1 MSGQLDLLPRSGV
14 EVKPEPGRTEPRFW
28 VRRLVIWEKPGT
40 LLREIKLRPGLNI
53 IWSPD
58 PADRGTTQESESVLG
73 HGSGKTLFCRLL
85 RYVLGE
91 DRFSPDDQRF
101 RIGLAF
107 PEGIVGAE
115 VMIGGIQWAVL
126 RPIGGGRQHYAV
138 PDVALE
144 QLLAGDYAATGIEP
158 FLKAVEG
165 QILTPDVVALIPV
178 EHPLQ
183 AWLVALAWL
192 SRDQECRFDKVLD
205 WRSSDSDSDSPARG
219 LSSPKLLDALRA
231 LIGAIVPEEYKLRA
245 EISAMV
251 DQQNATSQEAARK
264 VWEADQLRAQLIAE
278 LGLNPDELLPGRLAV
293 EPLRQAAKAKLARL
307 ATVAPGVDVS
317 NLDALRTEADE
328 AREQA
333 ESLKRELAVIEVRIP
348 GIEGLMRR
356 IRGERPGISAEI
368 DQHETP
374 LCPVCDVPVS
384 RALAEGCKLSHK
396 LPDLDAAKQRLEKLN
411 QELEEES
418 SRLQANQARK
428 VQITQEL
435 SPAQSHAEALRQQV
449 REIER
454 SRDARSDAW
463 GKTKRLIDDASSL
476 DEYLLAQE
484 EKHAN
489 AEALASEIEKK
500 RALTTAFRDA
510 QADVFSRLSCF
521 FDAIIREMVGHNA
534 GGKITLD
541 GNGLKLWVELGG
553 DRSTA
558 AIDSLK
564 VIAFDLAVMCMSI
577 EGGTRLPAFLIH
589 DSPRE
594 ADLGLSVYH
603 RLFHLVRNL
612 EQGESQSLFQYIV
625 TTTTRPPD
633 ELSDEP
639 WLRDKF
645 GGSPAEAR
653 LLRRDL

>member
-14 EVKPEPGRTEPRFW
+14 EVKPETGRTEPRFW

-126 RPIGGGRQHYAV
+126 RPIGGGRLHYTV
-138 PDVALE
+138 PDAGLE
-144 QLLAGDYAATGIEP
+144 QVLAGDCAATGIEP
-158 FLKAVEG
+158 FLKVVES
-165 QILTPDVVALIPV
+165 QILSADVVARIPV

-264 VWEADQLRAQLIAE
+264 VWEADQLRARLIAE

-307 ATVAPGVDVS
+307 ATVSSDVDVS
-317 NLDALRTEADE
+317 NLGTLRAQADE

-333 ESLKRELAVIEVRIP
+333 ESLKRSLAEIEARIP
-348 GIEGLMRR
+348 EIEGLMRR

-396 LPDLDAAKQRLEKLN
+396 LPDLEAAKKRLEQNN
-411 QELEEES
+411 QELGVEDA
-418 SRLQANQARK
+418 RLKANQAQK
-428 VQITQEL
+428 VQIKLEL
-435 SPAQSHAEALRQQV
+435 NPAQSHAEALRQQV

-454 SRDARSDAW
+454 SRDARSDVW

-476 DEYLLAQE
+476 EEYLLAQE
-484 EKHAN
+484 ERHTS
-489 AEALASEIEKK
+489 AETLASEIEKK
-500 RALTTAFRDA
+500 RTLTTAFRDA

-577 EGGTRLPAFLIH
+577 EGGNRLPAFLIH

-612 EQGESQSLFQYIV
+612 EQGKGLPLFQYIV

-633 ELSDEP
+633 ELSEEP
-639 WLRDKF
+639 WVREIL
-645 GGSPAEAR
+645 GGAPAEAR
-653 LLRRDL
+653 LLKRDL

>member
-1 MSGQLDLLPRSGV
+1 MSGQLNLLPSSGV
-14 EVKPEPGRTEPRFW
+14 EIKPEQGRTEPRFW

-126 RPIGGGRQHYAV
+126 RPIGGSRQHYAV
-138 PDVALE
+138 PDEGLE
-144 QLLAGDYAATGIEP
+144 QVFAGDYAATGIEP
-158 FLKAVEG
+158 FLKAVES

-264 VWEADQLRAQLIAE
+264 VWEADQLRARLIAE
-278 LGLNPDELLPGRLAV
+278 LDLNPDELLPGRLAV

-307 ATVAPGVDVS
+307 AIVAPDVDVS
-317 NLDALRTEADE
+317 NLDALRAQADE

-333 ESLKRELAVIEVRIP
+333 EFLKRELAVIEARIP
-348 GIEGLMRR
+348 EVEGLMRR

-374 LCPVCDVPVS
+374 LCPVCDVPIN
-384 RALAEGCKLSHK
+384 RAIAEGCKLSDK
-396 LPDLDAAKQRLEKLN
+396 LPDLEAAKQRLAKLN
-411 QELEEES
+411 QELKEED

-428 VQITQEL
+428 VQLTQEL
-435 SPAQSHAEALRQQV
+435 NPAQSHAEALRQQV

-484 EKHAN
+484 EKHTSAD
-489 AEALASEIEKK
+489 ALASEIEKK

-510 QADVFSRLSCF
+510 QADVFSRLSRF

-612 EQGESQSLFQYIV
+612 EPGEGQPLFQYIV

-639 WLRDKF
+639 WLRDKL

-653 LLRRDL
+653 LLGRDL